1 MANPMEIF
9 QQLETIPDSDLIG
22 YINDPNSQIPKYA
35 ALDEMQKRT
44 NIRKSVD
51 ASGPLPE
58 STIADEVMEEFATT
72 SPGLQGAMAQSS
84 GTLPSPPNGL
94 GNMAPPS
101 PQMGM
106 PSPEMPMPEMP
117 MQMAAGG
124 GLTGYATG
132 GRTGY
137 VGGGQTDYA
146 LPANMPIPALAA
158 RLGVSMTNADGS
170 PKDPTILQSEIQ
182 TAFNSANRPAV
193 APTYEPIDLS
203 NTGIG
208 DLNTSPLEQIAAR
221 NLQAN
226 PQIDLSQI
234 TPATPPVTSV
244 GTGDPVDGAQRVIDI
259 MNRPELRSD
268 VNAPEYTAPAIP
280 QFLLDNEQSGQVI
293 NPSQQALLDTEL
305 SARNFY
311 EVSDL
316 DRQNEKN
323 TMALATLAKAFGT
336 SKNLGE
342 AGAMLGEGALGLG
355 ALKKA
360 QRAEQRNIEGAK
372 RADQLETF
380 GFADAKN
387 KIRSAITDKDN
398 ALSIS
403 LSNIRGNIAK
413 QEYDAGIKGIEL
425 EFKGDELALSTAKS
439 IYHDEVLMKSYLVQ
453 SDSNLLKIVT
463 ELGKERKDLLEIGSN
478 RRSPAETLRL
488 TEIQSQVQNI
498 IHQVVGKSPDST
510 SGSPAPIDASALFN
524 TVP

>member
-44 NIRKSVD
+44 NIRKSVN

-84 GTLPSPPNGL
+84 GSNAFPPSDM

-101 PQMGM
+101 GLGG
-106 PSPEMPMPEMP
+106 MPMPEMP

-124 GLTGYATG
+124 GLTGYAEG

-137 VGGGQTDYA
+137 VGGG
-146 LPANMPIPALAA
+146 
-158 RLGVSMTNADGS
+158 S
-170 PKDPTILQSEIQ
+170 
-182 TAFNSANRPAV
+182 
-193 APTYEPIDLS
+193 S
-203 NTGIG
+203 NLTGTGIG
-208 DLNTSPLEQIAAR
+208 NLALPPQLQVELRNKGIDATNLTSEQIKMMIEVFESRKTPQIEIDKLNRLELQDIAKNNLNTDINTSPIIPSA
-221 NLQAN
+221 
-226 PQIDLSQI
+226 
-234 TPATPPVTSV
+234 TSV

-259 MNRPELRSD
+259 MGRPELQGN
-268 VNAPEYTAPAIP
+268 VNAPEYTPPAIP

-305 SARNFY
+305 SKRNFY

-360 QRAEQRNIEGAK
+360 QRAEQRNIEGVK

-380 GFADAKN
+380 GFNEAKN
-387 KIRSAITDKDN
+387 KIRTAITDKDN

-403 LSNIRGNIAK
+403 LANIRGDIAK

-425 EFKGDELALSTAKS
+425 EFKGDELALETARA

-453 SDSNLLKIVT
+453 SDSNLLKIVN
-463 ELGKERKDLLEIGSN
+463 ELGKERKDLLAITYNMTDAQKDRLSEI
-478 RRSPAETLRL
+478 EK
-488 TEIQSQVQNI
+488 QVQNI
-498 IHQVVGKSPDST
+498 IDQVVGKNSAT
-510 SGSPAPIDASALFN
+510 PAKPTPIDASALFN
-524 TVP
+524 PVP

>member
-1 MANPMEIF
+1 MANLI
-9 QQLETIPDSDLIG
+9 QLSDDLEFVNKNELIQMSQ
-22 YINDPNSQIPKYA
+22 DPNSRYPSYLVLAEIKRRTMNEKAYA
-35 ALDEMQKRT
+35 AQQPR
-44 NIRKSVD
+44 
-51 ASGPLPE
+51 PE
-58 STIADEVMEEFATT
+58 TTVSEEVIQEFAG
-72 SPGLQGAMAQSS
+72 PQGLGAMAQSS
-84 GTLPSPPNGL
+84 GSNAFPPSDM

-101 PQMGM
+101 GLGGM
-106 PSPEMPMPEMP
+106 PMPEMSMPEMP

-124 GLTGYATG
+124 GLTGYAEG

-137 VGGGQTDYA
+137 VGGGQTNYP
-146 LPANMPIPALAA
+146 LPTNMPIPALAA
-158 RLGVSMTNADGS
+158 KLGVSMNNADGS

-193 APTYEPIDLS
+193 APQLKPIDLS

-221 NLQAN
+221 NSQAN

-234 TPATPPVTSV
+234 TPATLPATSV
-244 GTGDPVDGAQRVIDI
+244 GTGNPVDGAQRVIDI
-259 MNRPELRSD
+259 MGRPELQGN
-268 VNAPEYTAPAIP
+268 VNAPEYTPPAIP

-305 SARNFY
+305 SKRNFY

-360 QRAEQRNIEGAK
+360 QRAEQRNIEGVK

-380 GFADAKN
+380 KFDEAKN
-387 KIRSAITDKDN
+387 QIRTAINDKDN
-398 ALSIS
+398 AFS
-403 LSNIRGNIAK
+403 LSLANVRGDIAK

-425 EFKGDELALSTAKS
+425 EFKGDELALETARA

-453 SDSNLLKIVT
+453 SDSNLLKIVN
-463 ELGKERKDLLEIGSN
+463 ELGKERTALQQKIGSM
-478 RRSPAETLRL
+478 SPADTMRL
-488 TEIQSQVQNI
+488 SEIQTQVQNI
-498 IHQVVGKSPDST
+498 IDQVVGKNSAI
-510 SGSPAPIDASALFN
+510 PAGPTPINASALFN
-524 TVP
+524 PVP